1 MMLTPSPYGL
11 YGTGFVVH
19 LLDTYGP
26 RVNTRSMTEITPF
39 TERVRLSLR
48 ETLLEAAADLLAEHG
63 FAGLRMVDV
72 AAAAGVSRQT
82 VYNEFGNKSAL
93 VDAVALRTVAEFIDG
108 GEQVWLA
115 AGDVEAA
122 IQAAVAYTI
131 RHGREN
137 RLVASVIGGAEAE
150 DMLPLLT
157 TRGEPVLRPAIE
169 RTAWHLVNRVP
180 TLPTEQ
186 ATLIAEATVRL
197 AVSHMMLPG
206 GDPEQAAA
214 GVCAVVLPAVQFYAT
229 TAKEPSP

>member
-1 MMLTPSPYGL
+1 
-11 YGTGFVVH
+11 
-19 LLDTYGP
+19 
-26 RVNTRSMTEITPF
+26 MTEITPF
-39 TERVRLSLR
+39 AERVRVSLR
-48 ETLLEAAADLLAEHG
+48 ETLLDAAADLLAAHG
-63 FAGLRMVDV
+63 FTRLRMADV

-108 GEQVWLA
+108 GERLWRA
-115 AGDVEAA
+115 ARSVEEA

-137 RLVASVIGGAEAE
+137 PLVASVIGGAEAE

-169 RTAWHLVNRVP
+169 RTAWHLVDRVP
-180 TLPTEQ
+180 TLPADQ
-186 ATLIAEATVRL
+186 ATLVAEATIRL
-197 AVSHMMLPG
+197 SVSHMMLPG
-206 GDPEQAAA
+206 GDPETAAA
-214 GVCAVVLPAVQFYAT
+214 GVCAVVLPAVQLYST